1 MVRVIKYGRRKIKCE
16 NCDSLLEYTQSDVKS
31 LEGSFTYAKY
41 IECPVCEKRNI
52 IVWSFEKF

>member
-41 IECPVCEKRNI
+41 IECPVCENAI
-52 IVWSFEKF
+52 L